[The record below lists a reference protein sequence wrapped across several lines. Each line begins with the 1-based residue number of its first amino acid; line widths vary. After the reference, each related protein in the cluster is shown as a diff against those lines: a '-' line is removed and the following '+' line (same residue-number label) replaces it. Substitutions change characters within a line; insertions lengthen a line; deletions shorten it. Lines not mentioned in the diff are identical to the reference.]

1 MEKRNKHYSM
11 PESINNNLLQS
22 LNKKL
27 QQLHTEPG
35 FSNAVEVVNSVIALL
50 GVLSDSWK
58 LFNDDRGKI
67 KSNSG
72 WFMVAEGFA
81 DRRATYKISDTN
93 EKNIDFKAY
102 WLKKISKSTISW
114 VTALTPNFED
124 EPFYQNKNIGI
135 DFVISPK
142 ADKVV
147 VVLTKNYSIRT
158 LELTSTLTTTQYEIF
173 AKWLQSFDF
182 TNKAQ
187 THQILWD
194 SFDLES
200 VNRQFYKQISAY
212 FTELKQYLT
221 ANCDIEERS
230 AAHFTNRLI
239 GRMVFCW
246 FLLKKGIINGNIS
259 YFDPGDKD
267 STSYYKEK
275 LEVLFFKVF
284 NTPQQEREPGID
296 AETPFLNGGLF
307 EPRKGDFVN
316 DKRLSFPSDYFNRLI
331 QTLSHYNFTT
341 DESTSTFQQ
350 VAIDPEMLGRIFENL
365 LAEQVEE
372 TGEQA
377 RKAKGAFYT
386 PREIVDYMC
395 RESLREYLKSKIPD
409 DEYRDQRISEL
420 LDKKPHE
427 IEDKSKT
434 NLRRDLKSY
443 KEEIIKALD
452 DLTVLDPACGS
463 GAFPMGMMHL
473 LAQCYERLEPRFEPY
488 KTKLGIIKNNIFG
501 VDIEPMAIEI
511 SRLRAWLSIIV
522 DEDSDSKKI
531 EPLPNLDF
539 KFVCA
544 NSLIPLENDARQIMD
559 DPQLEVKMQDIRNKY
574 FNARSYN
581 SKTELRKK
589 FDNLTKNNNTLLAKS
604 HRQMQLESYK
614 PFDSE
619 NVAHFFDSQF
629 MFGIK
634 EFDMILGNPPYLR
647 IQGIQKVTPELATRY
662 KQLYKSATGA
672 FDLYVLFIEKGLN
685 LLQPTGILNYI
696 LPHKWTN
703 STFGSGLRT
712 LLHSNKNAYK
722 MISFG
727 AHQVFTASNY
737 TSLLWLT
744 KNSNDHL
751 QFYKFDLPLN
761 NNHELELAIN
771 KLGEKDLH
779 KFDTSA
785 LNENSWILTDK
796 TVGKVIEKL
805 MQHPRRVHNIFEKI
819 FQGIATSDDKVFVLR
834 YIKDSSSSVTLYSKA
849 LNREVEIEKDFLK
862 PFLMGKDVSK
872 YKNLQVDKYII
883 FPYKKID
890 GMYKLVASE
899 DIRKLYPLGWEYLT
913 KNITRL
919 KLRENGTFENIWWCY
934 SRPQNMDFF
943 ENQKII
949 TPEISIGTN
958 MAFDEFGTF
967 FHTTKCYSFIKRSTV
982 VEDYKYFLGIL
993 NSSLLWFFLKHT
1005 GYVLR
1010 GGYFTFKTN
1019 YLEPFP
1025 IPEVSDEDVQQPIID
1040 LVTKI
1045 LELKQ
1050 KNSINSTDVILDY
1063 EKELNQLVY
1072 QLYGLTKEEIK
1083 IIESE

>member
-1 MEKRNKHYSM
+1 MNMEKRNKHYSM
-11 PESINNNLLQS
+11 PESINNNSLQG

-27 QQLHTEPG
+27 QQLHAEPG

-50 GVLSDSWK
+50 GVLPDSWK

-81 DRRATYKISDTN
+81 DRRATYKIADTN

-158 LELTSTLTTTQYEIF
+158 LELTSTLTTTQHEIF
-173 AKWLQSFDF
+173 AKWLRSFDF

-200 VNRQFYKQISAY
+200 VNRQFYKQISGY

-221 ANCDIEERS
+221 ANCNIEEKS

-246 FLLKKGIINGNIS
+246 FLLKKGIINPNIS
-259 YFDPGDKD
+259 YFDPLDKD

-284 NTPQQEREPGID
+284 NTPQQERESGAD

-316 DKRLSFPSDYFNRLI
+316 DKKLSFPSDYFNRLI

-395 RESLREYLKSKIPD
+395 RESLREHLKSKIPD

-443 KEEIIKALD
+443 KEEIIRALD

-544 NSLIPLENDARQIMD
+544 NSLIPLSSSTNDVDIKGIDEEMKVVRD
-559 DPQLEVKMQDIRNKY
+559 EHFSTKSRSKKETLVKRYEK
-574 FNARSYN
+574 
-581 SKTELRKK
+581 
-589 FDNLTKNNNTLLAKS
+589 LLAKARGGGVFS
-604 HRQMQLESYK
+604 SEREKQISTYH

-619 NVAHFFDSQF
+619 SVCQFFDPLF
-629 MFGIK
+629 MFGVDQFSIV
-634 EFDMILGNPPYLR
+634 IGNPPYGGVYTDDHKQIFAEKYESTR
-647 IQGIQKVTPELATRY
+647 TISEKQKG
-662 KQLYKSATGA
+662 S
-672 FDLYVLFIEKGLN
+672 FDTFSLFIERGLN
-685 LLQPTGILNYI
+685 LADSPSTLNYI
-696 LPHKWTN
+696 VPLAVTSSDSMSALHNMLYKICDTIKISSYSNRPMKIFESADQRVSIILCRKTN
-703 STFGSGLRT
+703 TPTEHIYTTKVIKRYSDVDIQQIIDTLSFVDSINFVKYGRIPKVGSSTELSIL
-712 LLHSNKNAYK
+712 NKL
-722 MISFG
+722 SR
-727 AHQVFTASNY
+727 
-737 TSLLWLT
+737 
-744 KNSNDHL
+744 
-751 QFYKFDLPLN
+751 LPLLVTSFYDNQGDPLYYRTSGGRYYNIITNFKTGSSKEKALYIKPEFRDVIAAILSSNLYFWFYHIYSN
-761 NNHELELAIN
+761 NLDLKTYEIESFPIPSLENFTTDKMLKIQHTY
-771 KLGEKDLH
+771 KLYLEDLH
-779 KFDTSA
+779 IHSKLKQVNYAHT
-785 LNENSWILTDK
+785 NEYR
-796 TVGKVIEKL
+796 EYYA
-805 MQHPRRVHNIFEKI
+805 R
-819 FQGIATSDDKVFVLR
+819 
-834 YIKDSSSSVTLYSKA
+834 YSKKYID
-849 LNREVEIEKDFLK
+849 LIDKELQQIYGLDDVEIEFIVNYDLK
-862 PFLMGKDVSK
+862 F
-872 YKNLQVDKYII
+872 
-883 FPYKKID
+883 
-890 GMYKLVASE
+890 
-899 DIRKLYPLGWEYLT
+899 R
-913 KNITRL
+913 
-919 KLRENGTFENIWWCY
+919 
-934 SRPQNMDFF
+934 
-943 ENQKII
+943 
-949 TPEISIGTN
+949 TN
-958 MAFDEFGTF
+958 
-967 FHTTKCYSFIKRSTV
+967 
-982 VEDYKYFLGIL
+982 
-993 NSSLLWFFLKHT
+993 
-1005 GYVLR
+1005 
-1010 GGYFTFKTN
+1010 
-1019 YLEPFP
+1019 
-1025 IPEVSDEDVQQPIID
+1025 
-1040 LVTKI
+1040 
-1045 LELKQ
+1045 
-1050 KNSINSTDVILDY
+1050 
-1063 EKELNQLVY
+1063 
-1072 QLYGLTKEEIK
+1072 EE
-1083 IIESE
+1083 